1 MLFLQLGQ
9 GVSDF
14 ARIGRPHIRK
24 PEHVAPWLRK
34 GHPGRWIAFRQRK
47 NRRTKP
53 LDQVI
58 PILPQLNTVLAGST
72 LSDPAFLEPA
82 HKRPFMVKGLAN
94 WFGERC
100 IKAGALGRARGP
112 RKAGATMGAEYGATA
127 HPLMAI
133 FDWKTIER
141 AEVCLLMFADGGN

>member
-14 ARIGRPHIRK
+14 ARIGGPHIRK
-24 PEHVAPWLRK
+24 PEHVAATLRK
-34 GHPGRWIAFRQRK
+34 GHPGRWIAFRQHK

-58 PILPQLNTVLAGST
+58 PILPQLKTVLAGST
-72 LSDPAFLEPA
+72 LSDLTFLETA
-82 HKRPFMVKGLAN
+82 HKRPFTVKGLGN
-94 WFGERC
+94 WFEKRC
-100 IKAGALGRARGP
+100 IKAGVPGRAHGP
-112 RKAGATMGAEYGATA
+112 RKAGATMAAENGATA

-133 FDWKTIER
+133 FGWKTIEQ
-141 AEVCLLMFADGGN
+141 AEVCLLTFADGGN